1 MGVRYAQHQV
11 AALLNVNQAGS
22 MRPFTVQTPRPRTS
36 TNYAQPQ
43 SLSARPPGGIWFKAD
58 TEHAMDTKF
67 VMFKGSRT
75 NKPVLIN
82 IDHVRTAFESG
93 SGQVKLV
100 MGSGAGGE
108 DYQEVDGD
116 LKSVW
121 EKLEPTPPVPP
132 IEE

>member
-1 MGVRYAQHQV
+1 
-11 AALLNVNQAGS
+11 
-22 MRPFTVQTPRPRTS
+22 
-36 TNYAQPQ
+36 
-43 SLSARPPGGIWFKAD
+43 
-58 TEHAMDTKF
+58 MDTKF
-67 VMFKGSRT
+67 VMFKRSHT
-75 NKPVLIN
+75 NKPVLI
-82 IDHVRTAFESG
+82 DVDLVRTAFESG

-100 MGSGAGGE
+100 MGPGAGRE

>member
-1 MGVRYAQHQV
+1 LNFTRKLKQSNACRNQV
-11 AALLNVNQAGS
+11 
-22 MRPFTVQTPRPRTS
+22 
-36 TNYAQPQ
+36 
-43 SLSARPPGGIWFKAD
+43 FKS
-58 TEHAMDTKF
+58 
-67 VMFKGSRT
+67 G

-121 EKLEPTPPVPP
+121 EKLEPPVPP

>member
-1 MGVRYAQHQV
+1 
-11 AALLNVNQAGS
+11 
-22 MRPFTVQTPRPRTS
+22 
-36 TNYAQPQ
+36 
-43 SLSARPPGGIWFKAD
+43 
-58 TEHAMDTKF
+58 
-67 VMFKGSRT
+67 VMFNRSHT
-75 NKPVLIN
+75 DKPVLIN

-100 MGSGAGGE
+100 VGSGAGRE